1 MCSIFVEILGF
12 FMFMVKLCIYLCMYL
27 LQVIS
32 RPPPLGIESDLFQCV
47 QLAKEV
53 QFEPA
58 VVTGSVADPL
68 FSAIPP
74 RSGQKR
80 RGLTGRI
87 LSRIARRREC
97 LAVRVAPWVWES
109 SALRG

>member
-12 FMFMVKLCIYLCMYL
+12 YMFMVKLCIYLCMYL
-27 LQVIS
+27 LQVVS

-58 VVTGSVADPL
+58 VVTWSVADTP
-68 FSAIPP
+68 FSSLPP
-74 RSGQKR
+74 RSG
-80 RGLTGRI
+80 
-87 LSRIARRREC
+87 
-97 LAVRVAPWVWES
+97 
-109 SALRG
+109 

>member
-32 RPPPLGIESDLFQCV
+32 HPPPLGIESDLFQCI

-53 QFEPA
+53 QLEPA

-68 FSAIPP
+68 FSAV
-74 RSGQKR
+74 S
-80 RGLTGRI
+80 LTDQSVSPSKMRLGCGNP
-87 LSRIARRREC
+87 AH
-97 LAVRVAPWVWES
+97 
-109 SALRG
+109 

>member
-12 FMFMVKLCIYLCMYL
+12 FMFMVKLCICLYMYL

-32 RPPPLGIESDLFQCV
+32 RPPPLGIESE

-80 RGLTGRI
+80 RGLTERI
-87 LSRIARRREC
+87 LSGIARRREC

-109 SALRG
+109 SASRG

>member
-27 LQVIS
+27 LQVES

-58 VVTGSVADPL
+58 VVTGSVADPP

-74 RSGQKR
+74 RSG
-80 RGLTGRI
+80 
-87 LSRIARRREC
+87 
-97 LAVRVAPWVWES
+97 
-109 SALRG
+109 

>member
-1 MCSIFVEILGF
+1 MCSIFVEILVF

-32 RPPPLGIESDLFQCV
+32 RPPPLGIESHLFQCV

-58 VVTGSVADPL
+58 VVTGSVADPP
-68 FSAIPP
+68 FSAILP
-74 RSGQKR
+74 RSGRKY
-80 RGLTGRI
+80 RGLTGRN
-87 LSRIARRREC
+87 LSGIARRRDFF
-97 LAVRVAPWVWES
+97 AVRVAPWMWEP

>member
-32 RPPPLGIESDLFQCV
+32 RPPPLGIESDFFQCV

-53 QFEPA
+53 QFEPV
-58 VVTGSVADPL
+58 VVTGSVADPP
-68 FSAIPP
+68 FSICNTSAI
-74 RSGQKR
+74 RVEAA
-80 RGLTGRI
+80 GLDWTY
-87 LSRIARRREC
+87 
-97 LAVRVAPWVWES
+97 P
-109 SALRG
+109 

>member
-1 MCSIFVEILGF
+1 
-12 FMFMVKLCIYLCMYL
+12 MYL

-74 RSGQKR
+74 RSG
-80 RGLTGRI
+80 
-87 LSRIARRREC
+87 
-97 LAVRVAPWVWES
+97 
-109 SALRG
+109 

>member
-32 RPPPLGIESDLFQCV
+32 RTPPLGIESDLFQCV

-68 FSAIPP
+68 FSAIPA
-74 RSGQKR
+74 RSGVKP
-80 RGLTGRI
+80 RGLTECL
-87 LSRIARRREC
+87 LSRIARYPEC
-97 LAVRVAPWVWES
+97 LAFRVEPWVWES
-109 SALRG
+109 SAS